1 MRRRARTVVGTAV
14 VVAAALAVGCSRTA
28 DRHGN
33 DVRVVIYAEPSSLSL
48 IGNTDSNSY
57 QIALLIS
64 EGLVA
69 YDARGNFAPMVAAS
83 WEVAPDALTIT
94 FHLREGVLWQDGT
107 PLTSRDVAFTLNKVR
122 DPAVQSRSWVS
133 LFADVAALDT
143 PDERTVVVHYS
154 KPYADALDAW
164 RVPLLPEHV
173 ASKDSDFLNGAF
185 AHHPVGC
192 GPFRFV
198 SRQPG
203 QNVILEAFDGYW
215 QGRPSIDR
223 LVVRI
228 VASDRTGY
236 EALLLG
242 DVDLMAV
249 TSDLWRESISSH
261 RAARLA
267 RFVYY
272 RLALWKVDWN
282 QDGSNPYFADPR
294 VRRAL
299 VYALDRK
306 RFAATAINGLARPAA
321 GSYLPES
328 AWTDPSITPIPF
340 DPAEA
345 GRLLDEAGWRL
356 TEAGGVRVKD
366 GKPLAFT
373 MLLAAGSQEMSDRI
387 AAWMQESVRAV
398 GVDMKI
404 EKIEWRAFQERRKTH
419 RFEAAMASN
428 TLDPPPDQFDF
439 YHSSAR
445 DGGFNYGGFS
455 DRETDRLLEAGRMT
469 IDPAAR
475 RVLYWKLQA
484 RLHELEP
491 MSVLFQFSQPVLHD
505 PDLLGVAASPV
516 GLFAFTPGP
525 RAWHWAGATP
535 SR

>member
-1 MRRRARTVVGTAV
+1 VSRRARGIIGAAV
-14 VVAAALAVGCSRTA
+14 VVAAALTLGCAQTA

-33 DVRVVIYAEPSSLSL
+33 DVRMVIYAEPSSLSL
-48 IGNTDSNSY
+48 VGNTDNNSSL
-57 QIALLIS
+57 IAGMIS
-64 EGLVA
+64 DGLVA
-69 YDARGNFAPMVAAS
+69 YDARGNFVPMVAAS
-83 WEVAPDALTIT
+83 WDIAPDALTIT
-94 FHLREGVLWQDGT
+94 FRLRAGVLWQDGT
-107 PLTSRDVAFTLNKVR
+107 PLTSHDVAFTLRKVR
-122 DPAVQSRSWVS
+122 DPAVESRSWVS
-133 LFADVAALDT
+133 LFADVTGLET
-143 PDERTVVVHYS
+143 PDERTVIVHYS
-154 KPYADALDAW
+154 RPYADALDAW
-164 RVPLLPEHV
+164 RVPLLPEHL
-173 ASKDSDFLNGAF
+173 ASKDADFLNGEF
-185 AHHPVGC
+185 ARHPVGC

-198 SRQPG
+198 SREPG
-203 QNVILEAFDGYW
+203 QNVILEAFDRYW
-215 QGRPSIDR
+215 QGRPQIDR

-249 TSDLWRESISSH
+249 PSDLWRESLSSH

-272 RLALWKVDWN
+272 RLMLWKVDWN
-282 QDGSNPYFADPR
+282 QDGSNPYFTDPR

-299 VYALDRK
+299 VSALDRK
-306 RFAATAINGLARPAA
+306 RFAAAVVNGLARPAA

-328 AWTDPSITPIPF
+328 AWTDPSIAPIPF

-356 TEAGGVRVKD
+356 AEPGGLRVKD

-373 MLLAAGSQEMSDRI
+373 VLVAAGSQELADRI

-398 GVDMKI
+398 GVAMKV
-404 EKIEWRAFQERRKTH
+404 EKVEWRAFQERRKTH

-428 TLDPPPDQFDF
+428 IIDPTPDQFDL

-445 DGGFNYGGFS
+445 NGGFNYGGFS
-455 DRETDRLLEAGRMT
+455 DPETDRLLEAGRMT

-475 RVLYWKLQA
+475 RAIYWKLQA

-505 PDLLGVAASPV
+505 PNLLGVVASPV
-516 GLFAFTPGP
+516 GLYGFTPGP

>member
-1 MRRRARTVVGTAV
+1 MSRGRIFG
-14 VVAAALAVGCSRTA
+14 AAALALAALTLGCAGPAAHPRTDA
-28 DRHGN
+28 
-33 DVRVVIYAEPSSLSL
+33 RVVIYAEPSSLSL
-48 IGNTDSNSY
+48 VGNPDNNSA
-57 QIALLIS
+57 QIASMIS
-64 EGLVA
+64 DGLVA

-83 WEVAPDALTIT
+83 WDVAPDALTIT
-94 FHLREGVLWQDGT
+94 FHLRDGVRWQDGT
-107 PLTSRDVAFTLNKVR
+107 PVTSRDVAFTLSKVR

-133 LFADVAALDT
+133 LFADVTGLET
-143 PDERTVVVHYS
+143 PDDRTLIVHYS

-164 RVPLLPEHV
+164 RVPLLPEHL

-198 SRQPG
+198 SHEPG

-228 VASDRTGY
+228 VTSDRTGY
-236 EALLLG
+236 ESLLLG

-249 TSDLWRESISSH
+249 PSDLWRESLSSH
-261 RAARLA
+261 RAVRLA

-272 RLALWKVDWN
+272 RLMLWKIDWN
-282 QDGSNPYFADPR
+282 QDGSNPFFTDPR

-299 VYALDRK
+299 IFALDRK
-306 RFAATAINGLARPAA
+306 RFAATVVNGLARPAA

-328 AWTDPSITPIPF
+328 AWTDPSIAPIPF
-340 DPAEA
+340 DAAEA
-345 GRLLDEAGWRL
+345 GRLLDEAGWHL
-356 TEAGGVRVKD
+356 PAPGSVRVKD

-373 MLLAAGSQEMSDRI
+373 MLLVAGSQEIADRI

-398 GVDMKI
+398 GVDMRI
-404 EKIEWRAFQERRKTH
+404 EKLEWRAFQERRKTH

-428 TLDPPPDQFDF
+428 VVDPTPDQFDL

-445 DGGFNYGGFS
+445 NGGFNYGGFS
-455 DRETDRLLEAGRMT
+455 DPETDRLLEAGRMT

-475 RVLYWKLQA
+475 RAVYWKLQA

-505 PDLLGVAASPV
+505 PDLLGVTASPV
-516 GLFAFTPGP
+516 GLFSFTPGP